1 MAELTQPNTTKPSNA
16 PKESENKP
24 TPIGRLPIAEVDAA
38 LSDCEKIIKSHSDT
52 VKAKLAGNAAIPA
65 NVLRELSRAN
75 AQKAKLIMR
84 RITLLIESGD
94 SAAMELVDKLVKLKA
109 PKAS

>member
-1 MAELTQPNTTKPSNA
+1 MAELTQPTITKPSSA

-24 TPIGRLPIAEVDAA
+24 TPIGRLPIAEVDAGLA
-38 LSDCEKIIKSHSDT
+38 DCEKVIKSHSDT

>member
-1 MAELTQPNTTKPSNA
+1 MAELTQPTTTKPSNA
-16 PKESENKP
+16 LKESENKP
-24 TPIGRLPIAEVDAA
+24 TPIGRLPITEVDMA
-38 LSDCEKIIKSHSDT
+38 LADCEKIIKSHSDT

-109 PKAS
+109 PKVS